1 MSELLKDKVAVITGA
16 GRGIGRGEAIAM
28 ASQGAKVV
36 VNDFGGGTDGTGG
49 ATSPADEVVQ
59 EIGKAGGVAVANY
72 ASVSTPEGSESIIKT
87 AIDNFGRIDILVNNA
102 GILRDRMV
110 YNMTPEEWD
119 MVIKVHLYGTFY
131 CTRYASAH
139 MREQHYGRIINT
151 SSHSGLGNMGQSNY
165 SAAKEGIVGFTRT
178 VAKDLARYG
187 VTCNAIRPRAGTR
200 LTVNPTLKEAWVK
213 MMGEERA
220 EEHVKELEEVIR
232 PEEIAPLIVYLA
244 TEAAGEFNG
253 CVFEVWKGHVGIY
266 EDPPRVAKVLWKDG
280 SWIPEELVKVMPD
293 ILAKENILS

>member
-1 MSELLKDKVAVITGA
+1 METIKNKIILVTGA
-16 GRGIGRGEAIAM
+16 SRGIGKAIAM
-28 ASQGAKVV
+28 EFARYGANII
-36 VNDFGGGTDGTGG
+36 VNYHTSHMQAMEICAKIDNDGGKSLAIRANVSNPNDVRDMFSEIKTKFGGL
-49 ATSPADEVVQ
+49 
-59 EIGKAGGVAVANY
+59 
-72 ASVSTPEGSESIIKT
+72 
-87 AIDNFGRIDILVNNA
+87 DILVNNA

-139 MREQHYGRIINT
+139 MREQRYGRIINT

-200 LTVNPTLKEAWVK
+200 LTVNPALKEAWVK

-220 EEHVKELEEVIR
+220 KEHVKELEEVIL

-266 EDPPRVAKVLWKDG
+266 EDPPRVEQVLWKDG
-280 SWIPEELVKVMPD
+280 SWDPEELVRVMPNM
-293 ILAKENILS
+293 LAQDKVLP